1 MPIVTQS
8 PQRAPSRRPAAR
20 VRRFRLRVV
29 GGPHANTEVVS
40 TGERLV
46 IGTHRSADFHLVD
59 KTMSR
64 FHCEIVIEE
73 GRAIIRD
80 LGSLGGTIVDG
91 LGVIG
96 AYLGERAI
104 LTLGSTQILFELG
117 KDDDD
122 IEIDLHD
129 ADRFG
134 LLVGASRPMRT
145 AMALLARAAAIDLP
159 VLLHGETGT
168 GKGTAAESLHRE
180 GPRRD
185 GPFVVVDCA
194 SALGPE
200 LERELFGGPER
211 PGALEAA
218 AGGTLVL
225 DEVGELPL
233 ELQPALLHALENR
246 QGARTR
252 LVATTTHN
260 LRQEVNARNFR
271 SDLYYRL
278 AVLEIA
284 LPPLRE
290 RAEDLPLLVDALLRA
305 HGDDAGEGAA
315 RLREPRVIAEL
326 ARHAWPGNVRELA
339 NHVERCLAFE
349 EPPPLDAPPGSG
361 AMPGGAPR
369 VDAIRP
375 LRLERERWL
384 RRCEREYLEQLLAAH
399 GGNVSAA
406 ARAAGIDRIHLYRLL
421 WRAGL
426 REVGAAGGARPK

>member
-1 MPIVTQS
+1 MPNVTLS
-8 PQRAPSRRPAAR
+8 TERASGRRPCAR

-59 KTMSR
+59 KTMAR
-64 FHCEIVIEE
+64 FHCEIAIED

-80 LGSLGGTIVDG
+80 LGSLAGTIVDG
-91 LGVIG
+91 LGVI
-96 AYLGERAI
+96 AAHLGERAI

-122 IEIDLHD
+122 IELELSDD
-129 ADRFG
+129 DRFG
-134 LLVGASRPMRT
+134 LLLGAARPMRA
-145 AMALLARAAAIDLP
+145 AMALLARASASDLP
-159 VLLHGETGT
+159 VLLSGEPGT
-168 GKGTAAESLHRE
+168 GKGAAAESLHRE

-194 SALGPE
+194 APPGPE
-200 LERELFGGPER
+200 LERELLGEPEL

-225 DEVGELPL
+225 DEIGELPL
-233 ELQPALLHALENR
+233 ELQPALLRAIENR

-271 SDLYYRL
+271 SDLYYRI

-284 LPPLRE
+284 LPPLRQ
-290 RAEDLPLLVDALLRA
+290 RPEDLPLLVDALVRA
-305 HGDDAGEGAA
+305 HGGGGEAAA
-315 RLREPRVIAEL
+315 RLRDPKVIAEL
-326 ARHAWPGNVRELA
+326 ARRTWPGNVRELA
-339 NHVERCLAFE
+339 SHVERCLAAE
-349 EPPPLDAPPGSG
+349 EPPLDALPDAPG
-361 AMPGGAPR
+361 
-369 VDAIRP
+369 VDATRP
-375 LRLERERWL
+375 LRAERDRWL
-384 RRCEREYLEQLLAAH
+384 RRFEREYLGLLLAAH
-399 GGNVSAA
+399 GGNTSAV
-406 ARAAGIDRIHLYRLL
+406 ARAAGIDRIHLHRLL

-426 REVGAAGGARPK
+426 READAKPK

>member
-1 MPIVTQS
+1 MPTVTPS
-8 PQRAPSRRPAAR
+8 PQRAPSRRPGGR

-29 GGPHANTEVVS
+29 GGPHANTEAVS

-80 LGSLGGTIVDG
+80 LGSLNGTIVDG

-122 IEIDLHD
+122 IEIELSDG
-129 ADRFG
+129 DRFG
-134 LLVGASRPMRT
+134 LLVGASRPMRA
-145 AMALLARAAAIDLP
+145 AMALLARAAASDLA
-159 VLLHGETGT
+159 VLLLGETGT
-168 GKGTAAESLHRE
+168 GKGTAAESIHRE

-194 SALGPE
+194 SALGPQ
-200 LERELFGGPER
+200 LERELFGDAETPS
-211 PGALEAA
+211 AFEAA
-218 AGGTLVL
+218 SGGTLVL

-233 ELQPALLHALENR
+233 ELQPTLLRAIENR
-246 QGARTR
+246 QVARTR

-284 LPPLRE
+284 LPPLRQ
-290 RAEDLPLLVDALLRA
+290 RAEDLPLLVDELLRA
-305 HGDDAGEGAA
+305 RGDDAGEGAV
-315 RLREPRVIAEL
+315 RLREPKSIAEL
-326 ARHAWPGNVRELA
+326 VRHAWPGNVRELA
-339 NHVERCLAFE
+339 NYVERCLAFE
-349 EPPPLDAPPGSG
+349 EPPPLDAPPSS
-361 AMPGGAPR
+361 PQHGGPR
-369 VDAIRP
+369 VDATRP
-375 LRLERERWL
+375 LRVERDRWL
-384 RRCEREYLEQLLAAH
+384 RRFEREYLEQLLAAH

-406 ARAAGIDRIHLYRLL
+406 ARGAGVDRIHLYRLL

-426 REVGAAGGARPK
+426 REMGPAAGVKPR